1 MVLIT
6 SNNTDKSSNL
16 MIDWLISYRQ
26 NFLRLNTNDTLKISF
41 RKGETY
47 IEYSYYSFKINDIKG
62 IFTRGV
68 WFNFD
73 LTLLKQD
80 YFINEY
86 NQIIDNLI
94 FCLNKRS
101 NFFLNPVNINKLIVS
116 NIAKDIGLKVPDEI
130 IVETKTDLE
139 NLIIQNLK
147 LCTKSLSG
155 VCTMK
160 LKNGYKSLYTIK
172 LNESHLDNVKLNK
185 FYPSLIQKYID
196 KLFEVRSFV
205 LNDRI
210 FSMAI
215 FSQKQTDANHD
226 YRKGYSNVRTS
237 VIKLPKEIEI
247 KILKLLNE
255 LKLRSGSIDLIY
267 SKSKEFYFLEVN
279 PSGQFNFLSEAC
291 NYNIENEIV
300 KLFLN

>member
-1 MVLIT
+1 M
-6 SNNTDKSSNL
+6 
-16 MIDWLISYRQ
+16 
-26 NFLRLNTNDTLKISF
+26 
-41 RKGETY
+41 
-47 IEYSYYSFKINDIKG
+47 
-62 IFTRGV
+62 
-68 WFNFD
+68 
-73 LTLLKQD
+73 
-80 YFINEY
+80 
-86 NQIIDNLI
+86 
-94 FCLNKRS
+94 
-101 NFFLNPVNINKLIVS
+101 
-116 NIAKDIGLKVPDEI
+116 
-130 IVETKTDLE
+130 
-139 NLIIQNLK
+139 
-147 LCTKSLSG
+147 
-155 VCTMK
+155 
-160 LKNGYKSLYTIK
+160 YTIK
-172 LNESHLDNVKLNK
+172 LEADSLKKNVFNK

-226 YRKGYSNVRTS
+226 YRKGYSNVRTCS
-237 VIKLPKEIEI
+237 IKLPKEIEI
-247 KILKLLNE
+247 KIIKLLNE